1 METKILRKKLM
12 TDFGKILEDESKLE
26 LLESVFDAIIKED
39 VTSSI
44 PESHYLKVEE
54 ARAKYLSN
62 DNSGTSWEDFEK
74 ELNAKYGF

>member
-1 METKILRKKLM
+1 MKTKELRRKLM

-39 VTSSI
+39 ENSLI

-54 ARAKYLSN
+54 ARENYLS
-62 DNSGTSWEDFEK
+62 DKSRGISWEDFEK
-74 ELNAKYGF
+74 ELTAKYGF

>member
-12 TDFGKILEDESKLE
+12 NDFGKILEDESKLE

-39 VTSSI
+39 TTSSI

-54 ARAKYLSN
+54 ERAKYLSN